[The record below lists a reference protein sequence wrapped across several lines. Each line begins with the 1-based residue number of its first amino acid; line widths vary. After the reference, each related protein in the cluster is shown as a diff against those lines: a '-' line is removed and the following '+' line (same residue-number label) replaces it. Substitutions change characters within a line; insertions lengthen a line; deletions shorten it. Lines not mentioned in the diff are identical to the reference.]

1 MTLQNNRRPYE
12 GLKVLDFGRVL
23 VVPYLTQLL
32 CDMGATVYKVEQPG
46 RGADERLLEPIK
58 KNQSGYFMMLN
69 RGKKSIALD
78 LKKPEAIAIIKEL
91 VKKVDVVVQ
100 NFKPGVMDKLGL
112 SYEELKKVNP
122 QVIMISVSIYGS
134 KGPKS
139 QVPGY
144 DIIAQA
150 TSGLMWFTGY
160 KDGPPLRSGTSIGDV
175 NCGVHA
181 GTALG
186 AALWHRMKTGEGSH
200 IDMSMRDCLSSV
212 LETMVPRYTMSDGQD
227 NPMRSGNQHST
238 MGPYG
243 VFQGPENA
251 YFAIGAI
258 NPGILRRIYHLFGR
272 PELCDSPDYTDPGF
286 LARNIDWEVKFIE
299 DGLKSLGT
307 IENVLATTI
316 KHNIPCAKVM
326 DIGEVLHDE
335 QFLFREMLVEVNDPV
350 FGPVKLPGTPIRFD
364 ALKTGPQGPPP
375 KLGEHTGEVLQQELG
390 YSKEKLDDLFAK
402 GIAGREE
409 IIQYKKKK

>member
-1 MTLQNNRRPYE
+1 M
-12 GLKVLDFGRVL
+12 
-23 VVPYLTQLL
+23 
-32 CDMGATVYKVEQPG
+32 
-46 RGADERLLEPIK
+46 
-58 KNQSGYFMMLN
+58 
-69 RGKKSIALD
+69 
-78 LKKPEAIAIIKEL
+78 
-91 VKKVDVVVQ
+91 DVVVQ

-160 KDGPPLRSGTSIGDV
+160 EDGPPMRSGTSIGDV

-186 AALWHRMKTGEGSH
+186 GALWHRMKTGEGCH

-212 LETMVPRYTMSDGQD
+212 LETMIMRYTMSDGQD
-227 NPMRSGNQHST
+227 NPMRSGNQHAT
-238 MGPYG
+238 MAPYG

-251 YFAIGAI
+251 FFALGAL
-258 NPGILRRIYHLFGR
+258 NPALWKRLCTLFGR
-272 PELCDSPDYTDPGF
+272 PELADDPDYSDAGF
-286 LARNIDWEVKFIE
+286 RSRHIDWTVKFVE
-299 DGLKSLGT
+299 DGLKSFGT
-307 IENVLATTI
+307 VKKALA
-316 KHNIPCAKVM
+316 KLAEASVPCAKVL

-335 QFLFREMLVEVNDPV
+335 QFLFRDMLVEVNDPV
-350 FGPVKLPGTPIRFD
+350 FGPVKLPGTPMVFD
-364 ALKTGPQGPPP
+364 SLKTGPQGPPP
-375 KLGEHTGEVLQQELG
+375 KLGEHTGDVLQQELG
-390 YSKEKLDDLFAK
+390 YSKEKIEELFAK
-402 GIAGREE
+402 GIAGRET
-409 IIQYKKKK
+409 IIQYNNK